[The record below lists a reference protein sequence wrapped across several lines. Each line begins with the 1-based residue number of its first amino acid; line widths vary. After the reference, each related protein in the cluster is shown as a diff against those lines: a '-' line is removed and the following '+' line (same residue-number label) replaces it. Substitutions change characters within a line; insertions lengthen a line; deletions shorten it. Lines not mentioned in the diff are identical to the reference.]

1 MVMFHSNCKLPEG
14 TGSFRSTFLSP
25 WPTPEAPAGAD
36 VPVWDPKRNAWGWDG
51 SIMVTTINQIHP
63 IFWQWHGMTLNLRCF
78 HGVSIATWH
87 HIAEQMDSRAWRW
100 AMQCNQCAY
109 RMSRCD
115 FNRDRG
121 DIVWGQPGLTW
132 MEYGSTDQDWRIRIS
147 LATIE
152 RSREA
157 IVQSLSMSQVLIKA
171 KTLQRSLC
179 LDNWWG
185 RS

>member
-1 MVMFHSNCKLPEG
+1 MGWFNNGYYHKPNPSDLLAMTWDDLEFTVF
-14 TGSFRSTFLSP
+14 P
-25 WPTPEAPAGAD
+25 W
-36 VPVWDPKRNAWGWDG
+36 
-51 SIMVTTINQIHP
+51 
-63 IFWQWHGMTLNLRCF
+63 CF
-78 HGVSIATWH
+78 HRHMASHRKTNVLPGP
-87 HIAEQMDSRAWRW
+87 EDE
-100 AMQCNQCAY
+100 QCNQCAY

-179 LDNWWG
+179 LDN
-185 RS
+185 